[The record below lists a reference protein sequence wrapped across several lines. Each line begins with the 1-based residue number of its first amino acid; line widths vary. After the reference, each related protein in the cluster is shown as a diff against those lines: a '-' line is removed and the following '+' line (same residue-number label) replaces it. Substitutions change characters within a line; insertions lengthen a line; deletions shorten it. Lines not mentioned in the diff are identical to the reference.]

1 MNLKRDLKL
10 VLSRQLRKRCRFW
23 VVKLQQILE
32 KFSFLTISR
41 NEMFNNSTDSRI
53 NGLSGNQY
61 IAQYIDSNSDQ

>member
-41 NEMFNNSTDSRI
+41 NETFNNSTDSRI

>member
-41 NEMFNNSTDSRI
+41 NKTFNNSTDSRI